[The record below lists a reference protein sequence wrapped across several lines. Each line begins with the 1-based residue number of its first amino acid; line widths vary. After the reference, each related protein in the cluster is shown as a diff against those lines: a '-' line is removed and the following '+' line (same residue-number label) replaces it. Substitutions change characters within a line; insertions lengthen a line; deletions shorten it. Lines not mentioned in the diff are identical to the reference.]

1 MSDTPTRKR
10 LTPWQEKELV
20 EVEAEVGRLEAQL
33 AELDRSLGSPDLYAP
48 GADPGRPKAL
58 TAERETAQERLEKV
72 FARWEELE
80 DLRG

>member
-1 MSDTPTRKR
+1 MVAAACSVL
-10 LTPWQEKELV
+10 LTMKASE
-20 EVEAEVGRLEAQL
+20 GSSSLEQQI

-48 GADPGRPKAL
+48 GADPKRPKAL
-58 TAERETAQERLEKV
+58 TAERDAAQSRLDEV